1 MISPRLTKKIQHQ
14 YHLYD
19 VLIGISLFISSV
31 LVGFHKI
38 GFSIKSLSYP
48 LFFYGDEFFTANLV
62 ATLIRKQSLIN
73 DEFGWPLGQDFSYAL
88 VSQDLVPQIMAALL
102 GGPANNP
109 YLGLNLYFL
118 LTFGLTSIGFYVAAR
133 ILGVSRVVASCLAL
147 GTSFLPHHYSTSTQA
162 ITVISYFFLPIL
174 LAVFAVQIR
183 DRHTPENFSLKKKTQ
198 IYWFAFCMFSGTIYS
213 YYSIGMIVI
222 VGSLIALYTIFDGN
236 FNAIKST
243 ILGLIGILVGFIIVA
258 IPSLSRASN
267 TFGGIN
273 YFEGRSWQA
282 AFPNSGSLVQSLAPA
297 YNSLTY
303 RIFKVVH
310 PEWNSTFE
318 TFNAQLASYG
328 IFAEGTGSYI
338 GLPIIIL
345 VLLSFYTL
353 ARIGNFQRIGI
364 KNKQRTLAGKDLS
377 KNKQLALAG
386 QDLSKNKQLALGGK
400 DLSLA
405 IIFCWLAILSLLWS
419 WGGGLG
425 QFFAMFVSQSLRA
438 YARFYVYSVISL
450 ALCAAVLLTLIFNSR
465 QKNFLTQKVMLGTL
479 ALVFML
485 DGIPLAMYQ
494 QPQSTQVS
502 VNEIKAMTEKFPKN
516 CAILQFPVVHFP
528 YESPGWSAYALMA
541 PGILTDRSDLR
552 WSSGA
557 VGGSK
562 AYAFLSKYRDY
573 QDQPDKRLLEVAK
586 KDGYC
591 GMLIDKNVWDTF
603 HGFTA
608 GENYK
613 RVPASELT
621 DFLSTLGPF
630 KKFILSSNTYYFAK
644 L

>member
-1 MISPRLTKKIQHQ
+1 MISTKTTKKTINS
-14 YHLYD
+14 YHPYD
-19 VLIGISLFISSV
+19 FLIGVFLFISSI

-62 ATLIRKQSLIN
+62 TTLMRKRSLVN
-73 DEFGWPLGQDFSYAL
+73 TDFGWPLGQDFSYAL

-102 GGPANNP
+102 GLPANNP

-118 LTFGLTSIGFYVAAR
+118 MTFGLTSIGFYVAAR
-133 ILGVSRVVASCLAL
+133 ILGVSRVVATFLAL
-147 GTSFLPHHYSTSTQA
+147 GTTFLPHHYSTSTQA
-162 ITVISYFFLPIL
+162 ITVISYFCLPIL

-183 DRHTPENFSLKKKTQ
+183 DRHLPENHLFRGKPQ
-198 IYWFAFCMFSGTIYS
+198 ILWLVFCLVSGTIYS

-222 VGSLIALYTIFDGN
+222 VASLVAFYTIFDGN

-243 ILGLIGILVGFIIVA
+243 ILGLIGVLVGFVLMA
-258 IPSLSRASN
+258 IPSLLRANN

-282 AFPNSGSLVQSLAPA
+282 AFPNSGSLVQSLAPS

-303 RIFKVVH
+303 RIFKILH
-310 PEWNSTFE
+310 PQWNSTFE
-318 TFNAQLASYG
+318 TFTAQLSSYG
-328 IFAEGTGSYI
+328 IFAEGSGAYI
-338 GLPIIIL
+338 GIPIIIL
-345 VLLSFYTL
+345 VLFSFYTL
-353 ARIGNFQRIGI
+353 ARMRNIERVRSKSKEMSFVGN
-364 KNKQRTLAGKDLS
+364 DLR
-377 KNKQLALAG
+377 
-386 QDLSKNKQLALGGK
+386 
-400 DLSLA
+400 LA

-438 YARFYVYSVISL
+438 YARFYIYSVISL
-450 ALCAAVLLTLIFNSR
+450 ALCAAVLLTMIFKSKL
-465 QKNFLTQKVMLGTL
+465 KNFLTQKIVIGL
-479 ALVFML
+479 LVCVFVF
-485 DGIPLAMYQ
+485 DGIPLAMYK
-494 QPQSTQVS
+494 QPKTTEIS

-541 PGILTDRSDLR
+541 PGIVTDRLDLK

-562 AYAFLSKYRDY
+562 AYAFLIKYRNY
-573 QDQPDKRLLEVAK
+573 QDLPDEKLLDIAK

-591 GMLIDKNVWDTF
+591 GILIDKNVWETF
-603 HGFTA
+603 HGFTP

-613 RVPASELT
+613 RVPDAELT
-621 DFLSTLGPF
+621 DFVSSLGPLETF
-630 KKFILSSNTYYFAK
+630 TLSSNTYYFAQLK
-644 L
+644 